1 MRDVTFSVEFRH
13 NSTRVKN
20 MNQKDLIK
28 SIKELKGIKP
38 RTEWVT
44 LVKSEIFNGA
54 PEKRII
60 TNLVRK
66 ASVFDIIKSSLI
78 HRKLAYSFATLAFI
92 AVGLVGFA
100 QYTMP
105 GDLLFPV
112 RKMAEQSEA
121 ALSGQP
127 GVQQNLV
134 ALNNRINDLALAAK
148 EGKTSNIP
156 SAINEIN
163 INASELAKNLKD
175 NPPQDSQTLTKIANN
190 YKVLAD
196 MPGTDLT
203 ESQGIKDLNQAMA
216 PYVQNEIEKLE
227 KATLTEEQEV
237 SLVEIKDLYEQGKYI
252 EALEKILD
260 SVNSTSQT
268 DTDIINAT
276 STIDTTSPLN

>member
-1 MRDVTFSVEFRH
+1 
-13 NSTRVKN
+13 

-28 SIKELKGIKP
+28 SLKELKGIKP
-38 RTEWVT
+38 RSEWAI
-44 LVKSEIFNGA
+44 LAKSEIFEGA

-60 TNLVRK
+60 TNPVIK
-66 ASVFDIIKSSLI
+66 TSVFDTIKLSLI
-78 HRKLAYSFATLAFI
+78 HRKLAYSFATLAFVV
-92 AVGLVGFA
+92 VGLVGFA

-112 RKMAEQSEA
+112 RKIAEQSEA

-134 ALNNRINDLALAAK
+134 ALNHRINDLALAAK

-163 INASELAKNLKD
+163 INASELVKNLKD
-175 NPPQDSQTLTKIANN
+175 NPSEDPKTVKEILASLE
-190 YKVLAD
+190 VLASV
-196 MPGTDLT
+196 PGTDLS
-203 ESQGIKDLNQAMA
+203 ENQDVKDLYQII
-216 PYVQNEIEKLE
+216 VQNQIADLE

-237 SLVEIKDLYEQGKYI
+237 SLAEVRDLYEQGKYI

-268 DTDIINAT
+268 DTINAT
-276 STIDTTSPLN
+276 STVDTTSPLN